1 MKRHLAGT
9 ISILAVLLLAGGCG
23 DGKKGDG
30 SVNNTLKQVQKSGV
44 LKFGFDPSGG
54 APFADMDAKTN
65 TVVGFE
71 IEMMDLICKELGVKS
86 EMHKN
91 AWASLLGDLK
101 SRPEEVDLLMN
112 GFEIND
118 DRKKEVLF
126 SQPYYVYEQQLAVRA
141 ADKEKYKSLDD
152 LKGKKIATLSGAEA
166 NNVLKNA
173 GWTDDLLQQMEDSQQ
188 PYDML
193 KDGRCEAVL
202 QENIIAAY
210 YVPKYEGALVTI
222 EPTFAQGVYGICFR
236 PDDKELARA
245 VDDILTKLKKNGELA
260 KIYKKWN
267 LWNGLQ
273 ARIEVMEPEEEKA
286 ADEGAAPAKE

>member
-1 MKRHLAGT
+1 MKRQRAG
-9 ISILAVLLLAGGCG
+9 IWGLLGLAVLLLAGGCG
-23 DGKKGDG
+23 GDGKTADG

-54 APFADMDAKTN
+54 APFADTDAKTN

-71 IEMMDLICKELGVKS
+71 VDMMALICKELGVESK
-86 EMHKN
+86 MHKN

-101 SRPEEVDLLMN
+101 NRPEEVDLLMN

-141 ADKEKYKSLDD
+141 ADKDKYKKLDD

-166 NNVLKNA
+166 NNVLKKA
-173 GWTDDLLQQMEDSQQ
+173 GWTDDLLLQMEDSQQ

-210 YVPKYEGALVTI
+210 YVPKYEGALAMV

-236 PDDKELARA
+236 PEDKELARA
-245 VDDILTKLKKNGELA
+245 IDDILSKLKKNGELA
-260 KIYKKWN
+260 KIYKKWD
-267 LWNGLQ
+267 LWNDLQ
-273 ARIEVMEPEEEKA
+273 ARVEVREA
-286 ADEGAAPAKE
+286 SGDEAEQKP